1 MTTINKCREII
12 REENGIMLGNRRD
25 WYEELIKN
33 VGSLKNDL
41 QTYNTEE
48 SINETI
54 KKLSEMIDNMHEEK
68 INGIVADITGVIQG
82 VKMHDI
88 TRTALVDMLQK
99 LVEKLEKIVEEEK
112 EKEKADNLRKL
123 FLKLAE
129 HSEEISQWFLEEEFN
144 FDHVCDFEK

>member
-1 MTTINKCREII
+1 MTTINECREII

-41 QTYNTEE
+41 QTSNTEE

-99 LVEKLEKIVEEEK
+99 LVEKLEKNCRGGK
-112 EKEKADNLRKL
+112 GKRK
-123 FLKLAE
+123 
-129 HSEEISQWFLEEEFN
+129 SR
-144 FDHVCDFEK
+144 